1 MSMVPPLRVVPLETV
16 MPHEEYDPL
25 SVERLADRI
34 ESEGT
39 QRNPVICIE
48 ADEEG
53 LVVLD
58 GATRTEALRR
68 LGVHHVVVQVVD
80 AAAVTLETWHHV
92 VRDGRPT
99 AVMDRIAS
107 RPGLF
112 LDHGGGPPRV
122 NPAAGPPMSAMG
134 KGMSPNAILSTL
146 VSGYIGRWHVS
157 RIIDPDP
164 DVVTH
169 RFPDW
174 AVIVEFPRLE
184 VKEVMKAALS
194 RDLLPAGVTRFLVPE
209 RVLRLDAELALLR
222 SGSSLDSKQ
231 KKLEALIQARS
242 RAGRV
247 RRYEET
253 VVILDD

>member
-1 MSMVPPLRVVPLETV
+1 

-34 ESEGT
+34 ETEGT

-48 ADEEG
+48 SGRDG

-68 LGVHHVVVQVVD
+68 LGVRHVVVQIVD
-80 AAAVTLETWHHV
+80 ATQVALETWHHV
-92 VRDGRPT
+92 IRGGRPT

-107 RPGLF
+107 RPGIMLA
-112 LDHGGGPPRV
+112 DGGDPPRV
-122 NPAAGPPMSAMG
+122 SSPAGPPMSALG
-134 KGMSPNAILSTL
+134 EGLSPNALLSTL
-146 VSGYIGRWHVS
+146 VGGYIGRWKVS

-164 DVVTH
+164 DVVTT

-174 AVIVEFPRLE
+174 AVIVEFPRLD
-184 VKEVMKAALS
+184 VKQVMKAALTQ
-194 RDLLPAGVTRFLVPE
+194 DLLPAGVTRFLVPE

-222 SGSSLDSKQ
+222 SASSLDTKQ
-231 KKLEALIQARS
+231 RALDSLILARS

>member
-1 MSMVPPLRVVPLETV
+1 MSMVPPLRVVPLENV

-34 ESEGT
+34 ETEGT

-48 ADEEG
+48 SGGDG

-68 LGVHHVVVQVVD
+68 LGVRHLVVQIVD
-80 AAAVTLETWHHV
+80 ATEVVLETWHHV
-92 VRDGRPT
+92 IRDGRPT
-99 AVMDRIAS
+99 AVIDRIAA
-107 RPGLF
+107 RPGIMLT
-112 LDHGGGPPRV
+112 HGGDPPRV
-122 NPAAGPPMSAMG
+122 SPAAGPPMAAMG
-134 KGMSPNAILSTL
+134 EGLSPNALLSAL
-146 VSGYIGRWHVS
+146 VGGYIGRWRVS

-164 DVVTH
+164 DVVTS

-174 AVIVEFPRLE
+174 AVIVEFPRLDINQ
-184 VKEVMKAALS
+184 VMKAALTQ
-194 RDLLPAGVTRFLVPE
+194 DLLPAGVTRFLVPE
-209 RVLRLDAELALLR
+209 RVLRLDADLALLR
-222 SGSSLDSKQ
+222 SASTLDTKQ
-231 KKLEALIQARS
+231 KALETLIQARS
-242 RAGRV
+242 HAGRV

>member
-1 MSMVPPLRVVPLETV
+1 MSMVPPLRVVPLELV
-16 MPHEEYDPL
+16 MPHEDYDPL

-34 ESEGT
+34 ETEGT
-39 QRNPVICIE
+39 QRNPIICIE
-48 ADEEG
+48 SGSDG

-68 LGVHHVVVQVVD
+68 LGVRHVVVQIVD
-80 AAAVTLETWHHV
+80 ADSVALETWHHV
-92 VRDGRPT
+92 IRDGRPT

-107 RPGLF
+107 RPGIL
-112 LDHGGGPPRV
+112 LAHGGDPPRV
-122 NPAAGPPMSAMG
+122 SPAAGPPMSAFG
-134 KGMSPNAILSTL
+134 EGLSPNALLSTL
-146 VSGYIGRWHVS
+146 VEGYIGRWRVS

-164 DVVTH
+164 DVVTS

-174 AVIVEFPRLE
+174 AVIVEFPTLDVRQ
-184 VKEVMKAALS
+184 VMKAALTQ
-194 RDLLPAGVTRFLVPE
+194 DLLPAGVTRFLVPE
-209 RVLRLDAELALLR
+209 RVLRLDADLALLR
-222 SGSSLDSKQ
+222 SATA
-231 KKLEALIQARS
+231 LEAKQEALESLIQARS